1 MAWACIVAYLLCV
14 TPLRFGAAA
23 QWQAGE
29 LPQAALGLTIWG
41 VRLGRRFALRRDE
54 TGRLYLEGDGVR
66 ALAAPSGP
74 ALKRPLRALRALG
87 RANHARALLRRGV
100 QKEALL
106 LETAVRC
113 PDAGQTALLTGLLR
127 ALGAAQPLLD
137 IRALPAFRGGGG
149 LRFRCIARARLG
161 TLLLVCALGAVSYL
175 RAGKKEE
182 KPWIIPS
189 GT

>member
-29 LPQAALGLTIWG
+29 SPQAALGLTIWG

-74 ALKRPLRALRALG
+74 ALKKPLRALRALG
-87 RANHARALLRRGV
+87 RANHA
-100 QKEALL
+100 
-106 LETAVRC
+106 
-113 PDAGQTALLTGLLR
+113 
-127 ALGAAQPLLD
+127 
-137 IRALPAFRGGGG
+137 RALPAFRGGGG

-161 TLLLVCALGAVSYL
+161 TLLLACALGAVSYL